1 MTRLLP
7 CFFTKRRVL
16 LWGVLCAAVLVLTA
30 ELASSAA
37 AEGQKRS
44 RKSRKDSAK
53 QGQAADQN
61 WGDPAGNWAP
71 PGEFPPANEFGGEM
85 GEDGADVPAPPPVPG
100 DPGQRPSDPGDW
112 GAPGHPDSPENFGMD
127 ASGDFS
133 PGGGGGGDFLQKY
146 EAAAGNE
153 AIELGEDGQF
163 ITEDRVQLA
172 GVFYKGEGSKD
183 TVPVLL
189 IHDKKGSADDLLD
202 LAKQLAAEG
211 MAVLVP
217 DLRGHGES
225 VVSWVYDFS
234 EGGNRPAVRKK
245 DDYFVDSF
253 SEDDFEA
260 MRQYDGLLW
269 DQFLL
274 ALHNEEKLNLRR
286 LVVVGFGF
294 GSEIGGAWIV
304 NDWQQASAK
313 KGRFAKCFIS
323 VSPNI
328 DEVYTQIGALKGKPP
343 LACLLMVGSL
353 DKKSL
358 DNAHDVQCKLGR
370 EKPTVPEEDRK
381 IKLIAVK
388 TEKESTE
395 LVSLPAYG
403 VFDAIKTFIDEV
415 KGKTSP
421 TLLKWSPIKIEQ

>member
-7 CFFTKRRVL
+7 PFFTKRRVL
-16 LWGVLCAAVLVLTA
+16 LFGVLCAAVFVLTA
-30 ELASSAA
+30 ELACSAAA

-44 RKSRKDSAK
+44 RKSRKGSA
-53 QGQAADQN
+53 QQEQAADQS
-61 WGDPAGNWAP
+61 WGDPSGSWAP
-71 PGEFPPANEFGGEM
+71 QGEIPPADDFGGEM
-85 GEDGADVPAPPPVPG
+85 GDGVDAPPPSSAAG
-100 DPGQRPSDPGDW
+100 DPGERPSDPGQW

-127 ASGDFS
+127 ASDDFS

-146 EAAAGNE
+146 EAAAGDE
-153 AIELGEDGQF
+153 AIELGADGQF

-183 TVPVLL
+183 TIPVLL
-189 IHDKKGSADDLLD
+189 IHDKTGSADDLLD

-225 VVSWVYDFS
+225 TVSWVYDFS
-234 EGGNRPAVRKK
+234 KGGNRPAVRKK

-253 SEDDFEA
+253 SEEDFEA

-269 DQFLL
+269 YQFLL

-304 NDWQQASAK
+304 NDWQQTSAK
-313 KGRFAKCFIS
+313 RGRFAKCFVSI
-323 VSPNI
+323 SPNSDDI
-328 DEVYTQIGALKGKPP
+328 YTQIGALKGKPS

-358 DNAHDVQCKLGR
+358 DDAHEVQCRLGR
-370 EKPTVPEEDRK
+370 EKPTVAEEDRK
-381 IKLIAVK
+381 VKLIAVK

-395 LVSLPAYG
+395 LASLPAYG
-403 VFDAIKTFIDEV
+403 VFDAIKTFIDQTKE
-415 KGKTSP
+415 KTSP